1 MTSDVLDSA
10 KSKFSLAHFLFRRIH
25 TGVMPYVCEYC
36 NKKFRYKVT
45 QRTHKCPGKQ
55 EGSAAIVGEMQLPSM
70 SSQLAGLLD
79 QQDTRKKLPNLPLE
93 IQEDL
98 ERFRRQNRK
107 SNKLNSSYVDKNMQG
122 GGQVENSTAVSVIT
136 TPEEPQIPYPASNET
151 EEQLNPLGQLQL
163 LSINEA
169 NNVMNPPPPQ
179 YPNFFVGT
187 DLDPIN
193 FL

>member
-1 MTSDVLDSA
+1 M
-10 KSKFSLAHFLFRRIH
+10 
-25 TGVMPYVCEYC
+25 MPYVCEYC